1 MAIAACGDRT
11 IESGGTTTPPI
22 TTPASSAVSYPTG
35 PDDVVVRVAS
45 VGGFVPA
52 GTAFVEVP
60 TLLITGD
67 GRLFKPGVQTMEFPG
82 PLLPAIT
89 LGSITPTGIERLLAV
104 ARTEGLLT
112 APVPEYA
119 PNNQVADAPSTVV
132 DLAANGAQFHHQAD
146 ALGFVPDAQGD
157 PDSELTPERQHLLR
171 FVNAATDLPAT
182 VGADELGPEDVWTP
196 EAYRLQAREADPS
209 TIDGGAAADDRAVAG
224 GHRHPPGRRDDL
236 RDRHERGACG
246 HTRGREHADVLHRG
260 RRDVSGRARS
270 VNSRAPPAPN
280 LRHMGE
286 LWESGAGELAAMIR
300 AKQVSSAEVVEA
312 HLARIDAVN
321 PTVNAITE
329 VLAERALADARLAD
343 ARRRRRRSARPA
355 ARRAVHHQAQPRP
368 RRLGDDAGR
377 AGAGRGGA
385 ADGLAGGRADEGRRG
400 DPARPDQPAGHGRC
414 ACTPSPACSG

>member
-1 MAIAACGDRT
+1 MDRRSFLLAAAAFPPLAVAIAACGDRT
-11 IESGGTTTPPI
+11 IESGGTTTPPT

-104 ARTEGLLT
+104 AQTEGLLT

-182 VGADELGPEDVWTP
+182 VGAGELGPEDVWTP
-196 EAYRLQAREADPS
+196 EAYRLQARGGPVD
-209 TIDGGAAADDRAVAG
+209 DHGGAQADDRAVAG

-236 RDRHERGACG
+236 RDRHERGSCR

-260 RRDVSGRARS
+260 RRDVSGQRGRS
-270 VNSRAPPAPN
+270 TPGHRLP
-280 LRHMGE
+280 LI
-286 LWESGAGELAAMIR
+286 SGTWG
-300 AKQVSSAEVVEA
+300 SCG
-312 HLARIDAVN
+312 N
-321 PTVNAITE
+321 
-329 VLAERALADARLAD
+329 
-343 ARRRRRRSARPA
+343 
-355 ARRAVHHQAQPRP
+355 
-368 RRLGDDAGR
+368 
-377 AGAGRGGA
+377 
-385 ADGLAGGRADEGRRG
+385 
-400 DPARPDQPAGHGRC
+400 PARASWPR
-414 ACTPSPACSG
+414 